1 MEPPPLGDAGQTDFR
16 EIEDGEG
23 FFVSTVT
30 TLEVR
35 LIRGRRLKATRG
47 LMLIDTVLDDK

>member
-35 LIRGRRLKATRG
+35 VIRGRGLKATRG